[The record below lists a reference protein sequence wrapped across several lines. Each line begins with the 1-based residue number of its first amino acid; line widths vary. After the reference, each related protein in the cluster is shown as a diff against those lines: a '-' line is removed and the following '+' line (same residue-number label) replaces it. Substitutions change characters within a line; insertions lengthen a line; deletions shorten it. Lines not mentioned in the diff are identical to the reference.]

1 DRDGDGRRVP
11 QDGGGSRLRSWRQ
24 GNPDDSRL
32 SDRQGLALHRL
43 DAARPRE
50 GGDGR
55 GRPHRRRHDCAGE
68 KGWNFNTQPP
78 NRLRAPASLFG
89 PPGSRGVGSGMA
101 TTRTRSTTL
110 IVSTAEYERLT
121 DLANASMER
130 LPAVAQE
137 LLDELERAQIV
148 ADKDVPK
155 DVVRMGSTVT
165 FKSDDGH
172 TRTLKLVYP
181 ADESLDDHRISIM
194 TPVGA
199 ALIGLGTG
207 QSISWT

>member
-1 DRDGDGRRVP
+1 M
-11 QDGGGSRLRSWRQ
+11 
-24 GNPDDSRL
+24 
-32 SDRQGLALHRL
+32 
-43 DAARPRE
+43 
-50 GGDGR
+50 
-55 GRPHRRRHDCAGE
+55 
-68 KGWNFNTQPP
+68 T
-78 NRLRAPASLFG
+78 
-89 PPGSRGVGSGMA
+89 

-110 IVSTAEYERLT
+110 IVSDAEYERLT

-148 ADKDVPK
+148 GDKDVPK

-165 FKSDDGH
+165 FKSDDGN

-199 ALIGLGTG
+199 ALTGLGTG
-207 QSISWT
+207 QSISWTARDGKHHRLTVTKVAT